1 MDIHFYHHI
10 GAETLE
16 FLQKTGV
23 PGITNRLDNIQ
34 ETLNI
39 MGQNQDEIK
48 KTLEEVQAEQ
58 AASAARWEVRNTAQQ
73 QTITDLKELVGKLE
87 EQNANSDAELS
98 DELALAK
105 QILRTEQDTFADA
118 TAPVSNETAA

>member
-1 MDIHFYHHI
+1 MRFDVYHHLD
-10 GAETLE
+10 AETKK
-16 FLQKTGV
+16 FLKTLGLSE
-23 PGITNRLDNIQ
+23 IKADLQQIKEHLT
-34 ETLNI
+34 I
-39 MGQNQDEIK
+39 MGENQDQIK
-48 KTLEEVQAEQ
+48 QTLEEVQAEQ
-58 AASAARWEVRNTAQQ
+58 KASAARWEVRNTAQQ